1 MTPPIRIQ
9 RNTGLRIPKRKAER
23 IIAAYVSGM
32 SVKGICRAFGTNW
45 SAVAA
50 LIRNRPEMVEK
61 ARTEAQQ
68 TWATLA
74 ALGTAELLARQMDMT
89 AHSLVTVVG
98 IATDKA
104 ALLEDTVEQ
113 APEAPE
119 EPASEAWA
127 AYVRGIDS
135 SDRKS
140 DESAGVSTGH
150 GPE

>member
-32 SVKGICRAFGTNW
+32 SVRGICRAFGTNW

-50 LIRNRPEMVEK
+50 LIRNRPDMVQK

-74 ALGTAELLARQMDMT
+74 ALGAAELLARHQDMT
-89 AHSLVTVVG
+89 AHSLVTAVG

-104 ALLEDTVEQ
+104 ALLEDTGEQ
-113 APEAPE
+113 PPEVPE
-119 EPASEAWA
+119 EPASVAWQHCLRALEAT
-127 AYVRGIDS
+127 DPQS
-135 SDRKS
+135 
-140 DESAGVSTGH
+140 
-150 GPE
+150 

>member
-1 MTPPIRIQ
+1 M
-9 RNTGLRIPKRKAER
+9 
-23 IIAAYVSGM
+23 SGM
-32 SVKGICRAFGTNW
+32 SVRGICRAFRTNW

-74 ALGTAELLARQMDMT
+74 ALGTAELLARQENMT
-89 AHSLVTVVG
+89 MQSLVTAVG

-104 ALLEDTVEQ
+104 ARLEDTGEQ
-113 APEAPE
+113 APEVPE

-127 AYVRGIDS
+127 EYLEA
-135 SDRKS
+135 
-140 DESAGVSTGH
+140 AGAPS
-150 GPE
+150 

>member
-1 MTPPIRIQ
+1 MTPPIKIQ

-32 SVKGICRAFGTNW
+32 SVRGICRALRTNW

-68 TWATLA
+68 TWATRA
-74 ALGTAELLARQMDMT
+74 ALGTAELLARQENMT
-89 AHSLVTVVG
+89 MQSLVTAVG

-104 ALLEDTVEQ
+104 ARLEDTGEQ
-113 APEAPE
+113 APEVPE
-119 EPASEAWA
+119 EPASAAWA
-127 AYVRGIDS
+127 EYLEA
-135 SDRKS
+135 
-140 DESAGVSTGH
+140 AGAPS
-150 GPE
+150 